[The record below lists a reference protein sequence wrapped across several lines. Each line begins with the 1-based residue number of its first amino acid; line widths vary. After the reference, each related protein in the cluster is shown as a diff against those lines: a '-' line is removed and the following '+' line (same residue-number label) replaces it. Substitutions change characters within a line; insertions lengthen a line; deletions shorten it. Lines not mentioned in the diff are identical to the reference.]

1 MPKSRQLSPTQALC
15 LAYLQQNGG
24 KLARYPGGFWMK
36 PGLAG
41 FAIQRG
47 NLTPEIYFTTPTVK
61 ALIQAALVQASAFN
75 QNAAGLFP
83 VEIELAG
90 GEKTALAGPLIV

>member
-1 MPKSRQLSPTQALC
+1 MPKPAKLSPVQAQC
-15 LAYLQQNGG
+15 LAYLQENGG

-47 NLTPEIYFTTPTVK
+47 ALTPEIYFATPTVK
-61 ALIQAALVQASAFN
+61 ALLQAAVVEASAF
-75 QNAAGLFP
+75 QSNARGVFA
-83 VEIELAG
+83 VEIELADG
-90 GEKTALAGPLIV
+90 KKTADADPLVV

>member
-1 MPKSRQLSPTQALC
+1 MPKPRPISPAQRLC

-24 KLARYPGGFWMK
+24 KLARYCGGYWMK

-41 FAIQRG
+41 YAIQRG
-47 NLTPEIYFTTPTVK
+47 ALTPEIYFTTPTVK

-75 QNAAGLFP
+75 QNSAGLFP
-83 VEIELAG
+83 VEVELADG
-90 GEKTALAGPLIV
+90 GKTADDGPLVV